1 MVDVYINK
9 NILYFT
15 ALPELLLIHVTLTK
29 LQTSNEYSVHEVSKC
44 KSQRSCLRVT
54 ITTSHFPFNTVY
66 LQDLLKHVMFTTTK
80 NTVKVD
86 IMSTAAMFSVKL
98 SCSPSV
104 NNHVILILSH

>member
-1 MVDVYINK
+1 MVDVCINK

-15 ALPELLLIHVTLTK
+15 ALPELLLMTLTK

-54 ITTSHFPFNTVY
+54 ITTLHFSFNTVY
-66 LQDLLKHVMFTTTK
+66 LQDLHKHVMFTNTK

-98 SCSPSV
+98 LCSLSV
-104 NNHVILILSH
+104 DNQEILILSH